1 MKSNRPSGHTGRSL
15 FILLAAL
22 LLSLPVILTA
32 GSAESAQ
39 EHGNTAPD
47 LSSVCTFG
55 SSTKD
60 QKKPIKRMLDG
71 DYETKWIQ
79 QDKNPGWITIQ
90 APEGQLIGGVYICFD
105 IKSPDWALEKKTGEG
120 QWETVYEGDSTYRQA
135 YAPLEEPAET
145 VRLINRDGKTKMRI
159 SELRVYGEGNVP
171 DEVHIWQPTVAEADI
186 LFLATHADDELIFFG
201 GGIPTYASEKKMQ
214 VVVAYLVNCGARRTN
229 ELLDGLWSMGVRN
242 YPVISSFPDKYL
254 KTLTKEYEVMGGK
267 KKVLGWI
274 VDLFRQYRPRVVVT
288 HDPRG
293 EYGHPQ
299 HKICSACAEKAYDAA
314 ADPEQYPESAEQW
327 GTWQVQKLYL
337 HLGKNNRI
345 TMDWDVP
352 LASLDGVTGFDA
364 AVRAFTYHISQHQYS
379 MNVTK
384 TGKRYDNRIF
394 GLERTE
400 VGPDIIGNDFM
411 ENITPIATGADILP
425 AGD

>member
-39 EHGNTAPD
+39 EQGNTAPD

-105 IKSPDWALEKKTGEG
+105 IKSPDWALEKKTGED

-145 VRLINRDGKTKMRI
+145 V
-159 SELRVYGEGNVP
+159 P
-171 DEVHIWQPTVAEADI
+171 
-186 LFLATHADDELIFFG
+186 
-201 GGIPTYASEKKMQ
+201 
-214 VVVAYLVNCGARRTN
+214 
-229 ELLDGLWSMGVRN
+229 
-242 YPVISSFPDKYL
+242 
-254 KTLTKEYEVMGGK
+254 
-267 KKVLGWI
+267 
-274 VDLFRQYRPRVVVT
+274 
-288 HDPRG
+288 
-293 EYGHPQ
+293 
-299 HKICSACAEKAYDAA
+299 
-314 ADPEQYPESAEQW
+314 
-327 GTWQVQKLYL
+327 
-337 HLGKNNRI
+337 
-345 TMDWDVP
+345 
-352 LASLDGVTGFDA
+352 
-364 AVRAFTYHISQHQYS
+364 
-379 MNVTK
+379 
-384 TGKRYDNRIF
+384 
-394 GLERTE
+394 
-400 VGPDIIGNDFM
+400 
-411 ENITPIATGADILP
+411 
-425 AGD
+425 